1 MDPLNPIKPT
11 FLNPHLRN
19 RSGKKAKRREPGTGG
34 DLQKQDNLDR
44 EQPTPASGDHQVDEL
59 A

>member
-11 FLNPHLRN
+11 FPSPRI
-19 RSGKKAKRREPGTGG
+19 RRPEEKVKRREPGTGSE
-34 DLQKQDNLDR
+34 LPERDNEGGKGR
-44 EQPTPASGDHQVDEL
+44 KPASGDHHVDEL

>member
-11 FLNPHLRN
+11 IPNHHLRKN
-19 RSGKKAKRREPGTGG
+19 PAAKVKRREPGTGG
-34 DLQKQDNLDR
+34 DLQKQDNR
-44 EQPTPASGDHQVDEL
+44 EQERPKPASGDHQVDEL

>member
-11 FLNPHLRN
+11 FLNPNLRN
-19 RSGKKAKRREPGTGG
+19 RSGKKVKRREPGTGG
-34 DLQKQDNLDR
+34 DLQKQDNLDQER
-44 EQPTPASGDHQVDEL
+44 HKPASGDHQVDEL

>member
-11 FLNPHLRN
+11 FLNPQP
-19 RSGKKAKRREPGTGG
+19 RSRPGKKVKRREPGTGG
-34 DLQKQDNLDR
+34 DLQKQDNQDR
-44 EQPTPASGDHQVDEL
+44 ERHKPTSGEHQVDEL